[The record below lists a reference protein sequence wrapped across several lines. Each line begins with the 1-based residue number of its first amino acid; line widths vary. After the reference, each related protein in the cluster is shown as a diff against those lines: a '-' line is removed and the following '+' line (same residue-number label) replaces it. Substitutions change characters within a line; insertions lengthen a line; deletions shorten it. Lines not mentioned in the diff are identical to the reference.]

1 MVIRSNISAMNAMR
15 QNGLVSNTFADKSEK
30 LSSGY
35 RINRAADD
43 AAGLSISEKM
53 RRQVRGLTQAS
64 SNAEEGISY
73 IQTAEGALNEVHDL
87 LQRGNELCVKAG
99 NDTNTDVDREYIQAE
114 IDQIRAEIDRI
125 ALDTAFNEMDIFDSS
140 NAGSRNADMV
150 TKALGPN
157 IRICNLEWDEIAAS
171 APDDKRWMTADVLQD
186 FAEEMKNTYV
196 PKMLAGIESVF
207 SSAMPGVD
215 GLEIGLTL
223 EFQGENGVLGTC
235 GSSGAGFEMT
245 INLSYLQKDSNG
257 EIKMSDEFARTLIHE
272 LTHAVM
278 FDYNTSGMI
287 GMDGADALPGWF
299 CEGMAQAVC
308 GGLPHCAEGVAY
320 ADYDD
325 DDALKEWLK
334 GITTVGYEE
343 YAQGYVGCMY
353 LGYLAGGAGAIDT
366 NTIRS
371 GVDKVLKDIADGYS
385 LSETIYRVTNGKY
398 EDVADFLDCFAD
410 DAFTFSKE
418 LLKIG
423 TNGGTGS
430 LATDSLSDGSS
441 ELYNISGTSDWFEL
455 NIDEGGFIDNVD
467 KYNAAG
473 VDYMNGGGYTT
484 TSGRGLD
491 GSINPDASKK
501 WGSAIGSG
509 SANKT
514 SGNVLS
520 FVQVG
525 SEAGQHIDISRYK
538 LSARDLGVDS
548 IDVSSADSAGNGIK
562 SFKSAIQAVSQMRS
576 DYGATQNRLEHTVK
590 NLDNV
595 VENVTASESRIR
607 DTDMAKTMVEFSN
620 DNILLQAG
628 QAMMAQAN
636 QSNQGVLVLLA

>member
-15 QNGLVSNTFADKSEK
+15 QNGLISNAFADKSEK

-125 ALDTAFNEMDIFDSS
+125 ALDTAFNEMDVFDSS
-140 NAGSRNADMV
+140 NAGSRNAEELIKPRVM
-150 TKALGPN
+150 
-157 IRICNLEWDEIAAS
+157 IYSLEYDEIAAS
-171 APDDKRWMTADVLQD
+171 APNDKKWMTADVLQD
-186 FAEEMKNTYV
+186 FAEKMKDTYV

-245 INLSYLQKDSNG
+245 INLTYLEKESDGS
-257 EIKMSDEFARTLIHE
+257 IKLSGDFAQTLIHE

-278 FDYNTSGMI
+278 FDYNTSGML
-287 GMDGADALPGWF
+287 GGDGADALPGWIV
-299 CEGMAQAVC
+299 EGMAQVVAGGIGHCNGGGNEAVAW
-308 GGLPHCAEGVAY
+308 GG
-320 ADYDD
+320 DD
-325 DDALKEWLK
+325 MLRDWLK
-334 GITTVGYEE
+334 DFNTDAYSN
-343 YAQGYVGCMY
+343 YAQGYIASMY
-353 LGYLAGGAGAIDT
+353 LGYLAGGAGAVDT
-366 NTIRS
+366 ATIRS

-385 LSETIYRVTNGKY
+385 LGETIYRVTNGKY
-398 EDVADFLDCFAD
+398 QDAADFENKFAK
-410 DAFTFSKE
+410 DAFAFAKE
-418 LLKIG
+418 LLTIG
-423 TNGGTGS
+423 KNGGAGA
-430 LATDSLSDGSS
+430 LANDSLGDSS
-441 ELYNISGTSDWFEL
+441 TDLLTISGTSDWFEL

-491 GSINPDASKK
+491 GSINSDASKK
-501 WGSAIGSG
+501 WGSKSGSG
-509 SANKT
+509 GANKAG
-514 SGNVLS
+514 GNVLS

-538 LSARDLGVDS
+538 LSAKDLGVDS
-548 IDVSSADSAGNGIK
+548 IDVSSADSVGNGIK